1 MFEQFERREIET
13 AGAKIN
19 LVVGGDGPPLLL
31 VHGYPQTHVMWHL
44 VAPRLAETYT
54 VVAPDLR
61 GYGDSSKPPSGDKS
75 SNYSKRAM
83 AQDLVEVMSALG
95 FDRFRLAGHDR
106 GGRVSYRLAFDHPD
120 RVERLALLDI
130 VPTWEQLE
138 RVDTSSAYGTF
149 HWYFLGQPSD
159 FPERM
164 IGADPE
170 FFLRY
175 VVDKWAASPDPCA
188 PEAMAEY
195 LRCFSNPETIRATCD
210 CYRNNPEADYAHDDA
225 DRSAGRKIECP
236 TLVLWG
242 GGGRPHK
249 GRNVL
254 ETWGNWASDLRGKGL
269 SCGHFLA
276 EESPDET
283 FAELSA
289 FFADA

>member
-19 LVVGGDGPPLLL
+19 LVVGGEGPPLLL
-31 VHGYPQTHVMWHL
+31 VHGYPQTHVMWHQI
-44 VAPRLAETYT
+44 APRLAESYT

-83 AQDLVEVMSALG
+83 AQDLVEVMSTLG
-95 FDRFRLAGHDR
+95 FERFRLAGHDR
-106 GGRVSYRLAFDHPD
+106 GGRVSYRLAFDHPE

-130 VPTWEQLE
+130 VATWEQLE
-138 RVDTSSAYGTF
+138 QVDTVSAYGTF
-149 HWYFLGQPSD
+149 HWYFMGQPAG

-170 FFLRY
+170 FYLRY
-175 VVDKWAASPDPCA
+175 LVDKWAASPDPFA

-242 GGGRPHK
+242 GGGRVHK
-249 GRNVL
+249 GRRIL
-254 ETWGNWASDLRGKGL
+254 ETWSNWASDLRGKGL

-276 EESPDET
+276 EELPDET

-289 FFADA
+289 FFAGE

>member
-31 VHGYPQTHVMWHL
+31 VHGYPQTHVMWHRI
-44 VAPRLAETYT
+44 APRLAETYT

-61 GYGDSSKPPSGDKS
+61 GYGDSSKPPSGEKS

-95 FDRFRLAGHDR
+95 FERFRLAGHDR
-106 GGRVSYRLAFDHPD
+106 GGRVSYRLAFDHPE

-149 HWYFLGQPSD
+149 HWYFLGQPAG

-175 VVDKWAASPDPCA
+175 VVDKWAAAPDPCA

-210 CYRNNPEADYAHDDA
+210 CYRNNPKADYAHDDA
-225 DRSAGRKIECP
+225 DRSAGRKIGCP

-254 ETWGNWASDLRGKGL
+254 ETWNNWASDLRGKAL

-283 FAELSA
+283 FDELSA
-289 FFADA
+289 FFADG